1 MLNSTLGKS
10 VRALARAIAARLVL
24 TFCTLWEP
32 PPSIHPPTQPTTRVL
47 PRAAQ
52 NCGNGDRVGKLNSLA
67 GWESIAGHSLE
78 DFI

>member
-1 MLNSTLGKS
+1 MLNSTLGNH
-10 VRALARAIAARLVL
+10 VRARAIAARLVL
-24 TFCTLWEP
+24 TFCTLWDPLTPLHPSASNP
-32 PPSIHPPTQPTTRVL
+32 PVRVL

-67 GWESIAGHSLE
+67 GWESIAGHSPE